1 MKLLGIDHGKAH
13 LGLAIGEVEG
23 KVAVPLDTIHET
35 DVDLQVGTVADI
47 VAEEG
52 IDEIVVGLP
61 LTLDGDELDQAEET
75 QAFVEALAE
84 RVSLP
89 IHQEDERFSSEFAKR
104 QKQEDPDGKFDEHAL
119 AAAAILQTYL
129 EKA

>member
-13 LGLAIGEVEG
+13 LGIAIGETES
-23 KVAVPLDTIHET
+23 KLAVPIDTIHEKEIEQ
-35 DVDLQVGTVADI
+35 QVGAVADI
-47 VAEEG
+47 IAEEG

-61 LTLDGDELDQAEET
+61 LTLEGDELEQAEES
-75 QAFVEALAE
+75 QEFIEALSE
-84 RVSLP
+84 RISLP

-129 EKA
+129 DRV